1 MANAIPHMNTVLFA
15 MLGWTEILLIALVV
29 LFFFGAKKLPQMF
42 RGVGEGI
49 REFKKAAKDDS
60 PGQG

>member
-1 MANAIPHMNTVLFA
+1 MNTVLFA

-49 REFKKAAKDDS
+49 REFKKASRDDS
-60 PGQG
+60 PGQS